1 MGANL
6 ISHVGVSLAV
16 DSAGY
21 PIIAYQDASVDLAPA
36 GLKVARPA
44 PAVGLLIGNCGAPP
58 PNGLFM
64 YWQCETLDNG
74 GAHSSVADY
83 AAISISPSGLAVV
96 AYSDYDDYY
105 DEFNLKVAYQRLQVF
120 LPLIM
125 R

>member
-44 PAVGLLIGNCGAPP
+44 PAVGLITGNCGAPP
-58 PNGLFM
+58 PGGASI
-64 YWQCETLDNG
+64 YWQCETIDYG
-74 GAHSSVADY
+74 GASSSVASFV
-83 AAISISPSGLAVV
+83 AVAVSPFGLAMV
-96 AYSDYDDYY
+96 AYSDYDNYNEY
-105 DEFNLKVAYQRLQVF
+105 NLKVAYQRFQVF
-120 LPLIM
+120 LPLIK